1 MFLFVK
7 QEIKLLYFALVKESE
22 ERKGLVWPVPNLA
35 TISGSGHARAFFI
48 EKKNNVTSQNKAN
61 FVLEGQTLNVTEE
74 FNFDT
79 NYGYYPTYGGI
90 DGDSLERVDNNNEFF
105 GIKLIKFVIKKI
117 LIIMI
122 ITTTSSLESR

>member
-48 EKKNNVTSQNKAN
+48 EKKKQCD
-61 FVLEGQTLNVTEE
+61 VTEQGK
-74 FNFDT
+74 FR
-79 NYGYYPTYGGI
+79 PGGPNTQRHR
-90 DGDSLERVDNNNEFF
+90 GV
-105 GIKLIKFVIKKI
+105 
-117 LIIMI
+117 
-122 ITTTSSLESR
+122 